1 MGLQHKL
8 ETSGKL
14 LPLGAATP
22 RVLLGSADG
31 TLLCFGTT
39 KPADAAVGYAP
50 GCLFIDT
57 NGNSIS
63 TVLFSN
69 IGTAASANFDP
80 WSGSVT
86 QQDLVADPEAC
97 AAMTATLTGV
107 NTGTDMTAAQA
118 ATIVADLAALKA
130 GIDANNA
137 AIEAVID
144 ALIASGLMA
153 AA

>member
-1 MGLQHKL
+1 MALQHKL
-8 ETSGKL
+8 ETLGKVM
-14 LPLGAATP
+14 PKGAVTP

-31 TLLCFGTT
+31 VLLCFGTT
-39 KPADAAVGYAP
+39 KPADAATGYAP

-57 NGNSIS
+57 DGNSIS
-63 TVLFSN
+63 TTLFTN

-86 QQDLVADPEAC
+86 QQALVADPAAC
-97 AAMTATLTGV
+97 DAMTATLAGV
-107 NTGTDMTAAQA
+107 DTGTDMTAAQA
-118 ATIVADLAALKA
+118 ATIVADLAACKA

-137 AIEAVID
+137 AIDAIID